1 MRRKLIVLFNTM
13 LRLAC
18 TCFAIFVALGASS
31 APRRYAKGTIL
42 PSHRTR
48 AQLDE
53 DLHAYYAVW
62 KANFLKD
69 AGPNLYRVSFG
80 STNPGRTVSE
90 GQGYGMVIAA
100 LIAGHDP
107 DAQHIFDGLWRFA
120 RKYPS
125 GTDARLMSWQV
136 PPGDSDSAFDGDADI
151 AYALLLAHAQWGSKG
166 DIDYRAAA
174 KSVIDGILAS
184 TIGPDSRL
192 PMLGDWVNPHG
203 EKHNQL
209 TTRTS
214 DFMPEHFRA
223 FLRATGNSAWAR
235 VIAETQALVT
245 SLQASPGTGLVPD
258 FVVRGAPAPAHFLEA
273 ETDGDYSYNAGRVPW
288 RLGIDALLNGD
299 AVSCAQARRISEWA
313 RVATGGDPLR
323 LRGGYRLDGT
333 MIPGRDYFTIFF
345 AAPIGVA
352 AMSEP
357 AQQEW
362 LNDLYDAV
370 RARHEDYYED
380 SVTLLCMFAMT
391 GNAWR
396 PGDGRRRA
404 VRH

>member
-1 MRRKLIVLFNTM
+1 M
-13 LRLAC
+13 LRMACAGLA
-18 TCFAIFVALGASS
+18 IVVALGASS
-31 APRRYAKGTIL
+31 APRRYASGTIL

-53 DLHAYYAVW
+53 DLRAYYAVW
-62 KANFLKD
+62 KTNFLKD

-90 GQGYGMVIAA
+90 GQGYGMMIAA
-100 LIAGHDP
+100 LIAGYDP
-107 DAQHIFDGLWRFA
+107 DARRIFDGLWRFA

-125 GTDARLMSWQV
+125 SADARLMSWQV

-151 AYALLLAHAQWGSKG
+151 AYALLLAHSQWGSDG
-166 DIDYRAAA
+166 EIDYRAAA
-174 KSVIDGILAS
+174 KIVIAGILES

-192 PMLGDWVNPHG
+192 PMLGDWVNPNG
-203 EKHNQL
+203 EKYNQF
-209 TTRTS
+209 TTRPS

-223 FLRATGNSAWAR
+223 FLRATGNPAWTR

-245 SLQASPGTGLVPD
+245 SLQSLHDTGLLPD

-299 AVSCAQARRISEWA
+299 AVSRTQARRISEWA
-313 RVATGGDPLR
+313 RVATNGDPLR

-352 AMSEP
+352 AMNEP

-362 LNDLYDAV
+362 LNDVYDAV

-396 PGDGRRRA
+396 PEGGRRRG